1 MTKIL
6 VVSGFLGAGK
16 TTLIQHLLQTAL
28 RNKKVLIIENDFG
41 RVEIDEALLKSYPI
55 QIENL
60 NAGCICCSLR
70 ENFQQ
75 ALERA
80 LTHAPDYILVEPSG
94 AAHLSEVLEVVLK
107 LENQGKAVFVKAIS
121 VLDARRFLEYRKYY
135 RNLLDDQVEYADL
148 ILLSHQQNIN
158 PIAKMQ
164 LSRLLRS
171 QNPDAELRPEAWDRI
186 PNAVF
191 LRGLR
196 SSQTL
201 MLDLQTDVLPLPLPH
216 SHGENRQGFLR
227 RMLLRRELS
236 AVTLR
241 CEKVYTPE
249 ELSHRIGQVTSAA
262 GQTVLRG
269 KGIVQTTAGFRLI
282 QYVTGELK
290 VEPVSVEGHCICFI
304 GTGLTEEKV
313 RAQFLSY

>member
-269 KGIVQTTAGFRLI
+269 KGIVQTTDGFRLV

>member
-16 TTLIQHLLQTAL
+16 TTLIQHLLQAAL

-41 RVEIDEALLKSYPI
+41 RVGIDEALLKSYPI

-94 AAHLSEVLEVVLK
+94 AAHLSEVLEIVLK

-121 VLDARRFLEYRKYY
+121 ILDARRFLEYRKYY

-148 ILLSHQQNIN
+148 ILLSHQQNVN
-158 PIAKMQ
+158 PIANQ
-164 LSRLLRS
+164 PLH
-171 QNPDAELRPEAWDRI
+171 PRPKWDR
-186 PNAVF
+186 A
-191 LRGLR
+191 
-196 SSQTL
+196 TCA
-201 MLDLQTDVLPLPLPH
+201 LQ
-216 SHGENRQGFLR
+216 E
-227 RMLLRRELS
+227 
-236 AVTLR
+236 
-241 CEKVYTPE
+241 
-249 ELSHRIGQVTSAA
+249 
-262 GQTVLRG
+262 
-269 KGIVQTTAGFRLI
+269 
-282 QYVTGELK
+282 
-290 VEPVSVEGHCICFI
+290 
-304 GTGLTEEKV
+304 
-313 RAQFLSY
+313 